1 MLFALQKRKGVTM
14 AIQEGKTAPAFTLP
28 DQNGNKVA
36 LKDFR
41 GKNVILYFYSKDNT
55 SGWTKE
61 AQGFRD
67 LMGEFQKRDI
77 VILGISPDSE
87 ASHQKFIATN
97 DLPFT
102 LLCDPE
108 KKVMTQYE
116 AFGEKKM
123 YGKTV
128 MGVIRSTVW
137 VGPDG
142 KVKKHWRKVAKA
154 ADHPQKVLE
163 AVRAT

>member
-1 MLFALQKRKGVTM
+1 M

-41 GKNVILYFYSKDNT
+41 GKNVILYFYPKDNT

-67 LMGEFQKRDI
+67 LMGEFQKRNI

-87 ASHQKFIATN
+87 ASHQKFIEKN

-163 AVRAT
+163 AVQAP